1 MNNKQV
7 CSSLL
12 VLLSLSACSV
22 SGAWESITG
31 ERPDQVLH
39 GDRRVPELNAENKL
53 APITPTSPPAS
64 TMQTYTAPNAAP
76 ASQSAPANPVVNP
89 YDSYDANGNP
99 VSNNSG
105 SFFSSIIPDN
115 SPAPTEE
122 TPKTGNFFTR
132 LIGLDSEPQK
142 YEAPI
147 DSTTRKPFAGNA
159 YFQLNPAATSAE
171 TQKLSSVPETPTKFQ
186 DVKSSFQ
193 QNLSDLKSD
202 QSAAVQAKTDLDSE
216 VATGVTP
223 TVVTPT
229 LTAPLVAQSLPTAQP
244 TVIGPTV
251 APKDTVKPVSP
262 PQTSYLA
269 IPKSVV
275 QNEPVPVTSLPE
287 IKVDAPSESSEPPIQ
302 PQYTTAPTA
311 REINAPTID
320 AQAPAPVALP
330 SPEIIKTMRPSRY
343 ESRRHQ

>member
-12 VLLSLSACSV
+12 VLLSLSACSI

-31 ERPDQVLH
+31 DRPSQPLN
-39 GDRRVPELNAENKL
+39 GARRTPELNVENRL
-53 APITPTSPPAS
+53 APITPTTPPAS
-64 TMQTYTAPNAAP
+64 AMQTYNAPTASPVLPTTAPQAATVNPTLDPYDNYDPNGNFTTYKP
-76 ASQSAPANPVVNP
+76 ADKSPVV
-89 YDSYDANGNP
+89 
-99 VSNNSG
+99 
-105 SFFSSIIPDN
+105 
-115 SPAPTEE
+115 EQE

-142 YEAPI
+142 YDAPI

-202 QSAAVQAKTDLDSE
+202 QSAAVQAKADLNSE
-216 VATGVTP
+216 VATGAAP
-223 TVVTPT
+223 TVIAPT
-229 LTAPLVAQSLPTAQP
+229 VIAPAISAPLATKSLPTVQAD
-244 TVIGPTV
+244 T
-251 APKDTVKPVSP
+251 APKETIKPVSA
-262 PQTSYLA
+262 PQSSYFA
-269 IPKSVV
+269 IPKSIV
-275 QNEPVPVTSLPE
+275 QSEPVPVTSLPE
-287 IKVDAPSESSEPPIQ
+287 IKVDAPSESSAPPIQ

-311 REINAPTID
+311 QEINAPTSD
-320 AQAPAPVALP
+320 AQSPAPVALP